1 VQSQPFDRS
10 VARQTPSVLRV
21 DEIFFTPPLDDR
33 SSPAHIVGMTDTR
46 THILATGRRLT
57 AERGYTAVGLAEL
70 LKTAS
75 VPKGSFYHYFA
86 SKEEYGC
93 ALLKAFVHNYK
104 GELGH
109 TLDNSA
115 LDARARLLAYF
126 ARWQQNQTSPQPEDR
141 CLVVKLSAEI
151 ADLSPAMRTIL
162 QQGVAAIVDRLAE
175 VLKAGVADGSIAP
188 LRDSRGLAVTLY
200 QIWLGAS
207 LMASL
212 SRDAEPFRIAMER
225 TRLMVAE
232 R

>member
-1 VQSQPFDRS
+1 
-10 VARQTPSVLRV
+10 
-21 DEIFFTPPLDDR
+21 
-33 SSPAHIVGMTDTR
+33 MTDTR

-86 SKEEYGC
+86 SKEDYGC
-93 ALLKAFVHNYK
+93 ALLKAFVHSYK

-151 ADLSPAMRTIL
+151 ADLSPDMRAIL
-162 QQGVAAIVDRLAE
+162 QQGVAAIVERLAGT
-175 VLKAGVADGSIAP
+175 LRAGAADGSIAP
-188 LRDSRGLAVTLY
+188 LQDNDVLAVTLY

-212 SRDAEPFRIAMER
+212 SRDEEPFRIAMQQ
-225 TRLMVAE
+225 TRAMVLPG
-232 R
+232 